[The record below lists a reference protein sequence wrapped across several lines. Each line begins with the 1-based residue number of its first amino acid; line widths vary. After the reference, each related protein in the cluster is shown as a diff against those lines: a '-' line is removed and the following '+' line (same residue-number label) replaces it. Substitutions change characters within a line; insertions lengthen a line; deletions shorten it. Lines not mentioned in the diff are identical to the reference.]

1 MATRANY
8 VKIGLFVIFGLF
20 TALALAVGLGA
31 AAAHHETVAMVTYFN
46 ESVQGLGVGAPVSFR
61 GVKLGE
67 VSKIGIAPD
76 RKMVEVTSKL
86 DVGEIER
93 LGLVPRGT
101 FKMFRE
107 LPPPPPDLRTQL
119 GSQGLS
125 GAKYVATDY
134 FDPKTNPPPTL
145 SFPPASGYVPAAKS
159 SSKGLEE
166 SVAQAMDSLIHLSET
181 SLVVVQRVD
190 GIVAALERGHVGE
203 ETTESLGLA
212 RSVLEDVDRM
222 VRAMDRSRLGPRAS
236 ATVDVLHSDLEQ
248 LGRVMGHLE
257 GDDGLLASATRSV
270 AALGEL
276 GRNVTG
282 STRALEGTLAEIRE
296 AATAIRLLADE
307 LDRQPDAL
315 VKGRGGGQTQ

>member
-67 VSKIGIAPD
+67 VSKIGIA
-76 RKMVEVTSKL
+76 L
-86 DVGEIER
+86 ER